1 MSRVRYVGSSG
12 QEPPLNELEKEKL
25 KGQQLNNEI
34 SQTKLRR
41 LHEEVLDRREASF
54 VFDTVMIIIRQ
65 ELMRAPSLAV
75 REPELLRSLSPEQ
88 LHAVRMSV
96 DRTVRSALN
105 QAADLAEKFTKS
117 PKKVIAELA
126 GAEEPSQKEVDAAR
140 RKKARKNARRRVIR
154 RAKA

>member
-1 MSRVRYVGSSG
+1 MARIRYVGNG
-12 QEPPLNELEKEKL
+12 AEPPLSELEREKL

-34 SQTKLRR
+34 SETKLRR
-41 LHEEVLDRREASF
+41 IREEVLDRREANF

-75 REPELLRSLSPEQ
+75 RSLHGLHLSHEV

-96 DRTVRSALN
+96 DKTVRSVLN
-105 QAADLAEKFTKS
+105 QAADLAEKFTKT
-117 PKKVIAELA
+117 PRKAMAELT
-126 GAEEPSQKEVDAAR
+126 GAEEPSQKEVDAAQ